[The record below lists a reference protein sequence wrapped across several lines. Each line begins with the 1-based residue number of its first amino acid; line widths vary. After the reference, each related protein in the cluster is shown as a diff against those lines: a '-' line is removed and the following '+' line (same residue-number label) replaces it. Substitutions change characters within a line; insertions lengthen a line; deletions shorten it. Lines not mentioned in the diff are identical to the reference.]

1 MIHPKRPTLAPLLA
15 VLAVLATF
23 CTTASA
29 QATKPATG
37 PAPIVLPATIEAFEF
52 ADQYAKV
59 SGYVGKVNADIG
71 DHVKQGQVLAV
82 IDSPE
87 LAQDVAEANAVLEA
101 KRQMLKAAD
110 AAVVQSQK
118 MLDVAKSQL
127 ASAQVE
133 QQLADVT
140 LKRQQELFAGKAIT
154 DQQLDDVKARAA
166 TTAATAAVAQA
177 KIAAAEADVLAS
189 QANRAVAAAQVE
201 VATAQSR
208 KAQTYLN
215 YTNIVAPFDGV
226 ITRRWVNRGDLA
238 QAALSARTTPMFTC
252 QRIDTVRIF
261 CDVPETAA
269 YNLRPGSPAEI
280 KLYAQGAQK
289 PLRAAVTR
297 SANALDPQTRTMR
310 VEIDLPNPDA
320 SLLPGTYVQV
330 TLTPGAAAPVAAAGN
345 K

>member
-1 MIHPKRPTLAPLLA
+1 MNPFTKRTLACLLA
-15 VLAVLATF
+15 VLAAPATIPVVA
-23 CTTASA
+23 TA
-29 QATKPATG
+29 QATKPAATG
-37 PAPIVLPATIEAFEF
+37 PAPVVLPATIEAFEF

-59 SGYVGKVNADIG
+59 SGYVSKVNADIG
-71 DHVKQGQVLAV
+71 DRVKQGQVLAE

-87 LAQDVAEANAVLEA
+87 LAQDLAETKAVVEA
-101 KRQMLKAAD
+101 RRQMLKAAE

-118 MLDVAKSQL
+118 MLEVSKSQL

-133 QQLADVT
+133 QQLAEVT

-166 TTAATAAVAQA
+166 TTAAAAAVAQA
-177 KIAAAEADVLAS
+177 KIAAAEADVAAA
-189 QANRAVAAAQVE
+189 QANRAVAEAQVQ
-201 VATAQSR
+201 VATAQSQ
-208 KAQTYLN
+208 KAQTLLN
-215 YTNIVAPFDGV
+215 YTKIVAPFDGV

-238 QAALSARTTPMFTC
+238 QAAVATRATPLFTC
-252 QRIDTVRIF
+252 QRVDTVRIF

-269 YNLRPGSPAEI
+269 YALRPGASAEI
-280 KLYAQGAQK
+280 KLYAPGTQ

-310 VEIDLPNPDA
+310 VEIDLPNPDGN
-320 SLLPGTYVQV
+320 LLPGTYVQV
-330 TLTPGAAAPVAAAGN
+330 TLTPTTPPVAAVG